1 MPKITDEF
9 HAIDDIGW
17 YTAAYLLTTSTFQ
30 LVHGKLYTFFSTKVV
45 FIIVLCIFEVG
56 SIICAAAPNST
67 TLIVGRAIAG
77 LGAGG
82 MFPGATLILVYSAPL
97 ERRPALLGIVTG
109 MSAVASLAG
118 PFIGGVFADRVTWRW
133 CFIIN
138 IPLGVVA
145 VIVVFFFVKT
155 PVDASYRTW
164 SIAKK
169 FSEVKLPEMLVVAAS
184 LVCLILALQW
194 GGSIYPWSDGRV
206 IALLVVF
213 AVLLALFIASQVYFS
228 NSRAVPDSIL
238 RERSIWSAAVFAI
251 CMAGAMFI
259 SVTYLPIYF
268 QAIKGSSALSSGINV
283 MPLILGFLIMTTLSG
298 VITNITGYCNISLII
313 CPILS
318 SIGAG
323 LITTFAVDTPSRE
336 WIGYQALLG
345 FGVGFGLQQPLIVAQ
360 SVLREQDV
368 PFGIALM
375 TLSQMLGGAVFVAV
389 AQNVFQNDLVNGIVA
404 AIPGFDSSQLL
415 NEGATSFSTL
425 FTPEQIKL
433 VLPIYNNVINAVFR
447 IVAGL
452 CAASIIGALGTEW
465 RSTKKKA
472 ATPTVKTE
480 TVIDM

>member
-1 MPKITDEF
+1 MPKITNDF
-9 HAIDDIGW
+9 HALEDIGW

-30 LVHGKLYTFFSTKVV
+30 LVYGKLYTFFSTKII
-45 FIIVLCIFEVG
+45 FIIVLCIFELG

-118 PFIGGVFADRVTWRW
+118 PFVGGVFADRVTWRW

-138 IPLGVVA
+138 VPLGVVA

-155 PVDASYRTW
+155 PVDPSYRTW
-164 SIAKK
+164 STMKK
-169 FSEVKLPEMLVVAAS
+169 FSQVRLPEMLVVAAS

-206 IALLVVF
+206 IALLAVF
-213 AVLLALFIASQVYFS
+213 AVLLLLFVGSQFYLS
-228 NSRAVPDSIL
+228 NARAVPDSIL
-238 RERSIWSAAVFAI
+238 RQRSIWSAAVFAI

-283 MPLILGFLIMTTLSG
+283 MPLILGFLVMTTLSG

-323 LITTFAVDTPSRE
+323 LLTTLAVDTPSRE

-360 SVLREQDV
+360 SVLEEKDV
-368 PFGIALM
+368 PLGIALM

-389 AQNVFQNDLVNGIVA
+389 AQNVFQNDLVKGVVDV
-404 AIPGFDSSQLL
+404 IPGFDATKLL
-415 NEGATSFSTL
+415 NEGATSFSKL
-425 FTPEQIKL
+425 FTPEQIQV
-433 VLPIYNNVINAVFR
+433 VLPVYSNVIDAVFR
-447 IVAGL
+447 IVTGL
-452 CAASIIGALGTEW
+452 CGASVIGALGTEW
-465 RSTKKKA
+465 RSTKQKRA
-472 ATPTVKTE
+472 SSTGVTE
-480 TVIDM
+480 NAIKS